1 MPPHR
6 KRVKHY
12 HEPGDCH
19 ELTFSCYRREQLLV
33 DDEWRRKLC
42 ESIDRAM
49 TGYNCRLVAFVL
61 MPEHV
66 HLLVYPTD
74 SEPDI
79 DGLLSAIKRPY
90 SFRIK
95 QLLTEANNPLL
106 DRLTIRERPG
116 KMTFRYWQEGP
127 GYDRNLR
134 TEAPVLA
141 SIDYIHMNPVRRG
154 LVQRASDWKWSSA
167 RWYESDGK
175 LIDPDLPTIH
185 GLPWSFFTETK
196 GR

>member
-1 MPPHR
+1 M
-6 KRVKHY
+6 
-12 HEPGDCH
+12 
-19 ELTFSCYRREQLLV
+19 TFSCYRREQLLV
-33 DDEWRRKLC
+33 DDDWRRKLC

-49 TGYNCRLVAFVL
+49 TGNNCRLVALVL

-74 SEPDI
+74 PEPDL
-79 DGLLSAIKRPY
+79 DGLLFAIKRPY

-95 QLLTEANNPLL
+95 QLLIELNDPLL
-106 DRLTIRERPG
+106 EHLTIRERPD

-134 TEAPVLA
+134 TEAAVLA
-141 SIDYIHMNPVRRG
+141 AIDYIHLNPVRRG
-154 LVQRASDWKWSSA
+154 LVYRASDWKWSSA
-167 RWYESDGK
+167 RWYESEGK

-185 GLPWSFFTETK
+185 GLPWSIFTDT
-196 GR
+196 RSR